1 MSRVL
6 DLMLRAVIFK
16 THTMKKPTAFQEI
29 FIYTHSHVL
38 FKTNKDKDIGNAH
51 KYSMRP
57 LSLKQIIHKQM
68 FKGQTCYIRQHYEMF
83 GV

>member
-1 MSRVL
+1 
-6 DLMLRAVIFK
+6 
-16 THTMKKPTAFQEI
+16 MKKPTAFQEI
-29 FIYTHSHVL
+29 LTHSHVL
-38 FKTNKDKDIGNAH
+38 FKTNKDKYIGNAH

-83 GV
+83 EFEEQLIRNSYIHVSVCHF